1 VFSASNEHNQHL
13 QATICLILSSTNQ
26 TPDNMSS
33 STKTSPPSLLMAGTT
48 GYLGGTILRRLLSSP
63 NPLISSLP
71 ISVLLWCPS

>member
-1 VFSASNEHNQHL
+1 
-13 QATICLILSSTNQ
+13 
-26 TPDNMSS
+26 MSS
-33 STKTSPPSLLMAGTT
+33 STKTSPLSLLMAGTT